1 LKLKQT
7 RDKLATFAQIVVY
20 RMKELEKTKN
30 LVDQLI
36 NEPTVHFF
44 VIAVVVFI
52 VYAISN
58 LSGDDVIEL
67 DQREIDARILMQE
80 MVSGQPLTSEQ
91 QEFITAS
98 YVEEQILV
106 KEAVELGLDN
116 DARIHDM
123 LAQKMRHVLSGD
135 IIQPTPAELESFYSS
150 NSELYRAPATVSVDE
165 LILDTRN
172 EIPIE
177 IQTLISEGVN
187 SDEILEMA
195 SGSSAPLPNAN
206 HLDLSNIFAPE
217 FADAVF
223 QSQGNEWI
231 GPFSSNRGQH
241 FLRIIERSEERIP
254 PMAEIADRVRLDW
267 ITQEEEIRL
276 QQEVNKLWDR
286 YEIIINDDGSTQH

>member
-1 LKLKQT
+1 
-7 RDKLATFAQIVVY
+7 
-20 RMKELEKTKN
+20 MKEPEKTKN
-30 LVDQLI
+30 LVDKLI

-58 LSGDDVIEL
+58 LNGDDVIEL

-241 FLRIIERSEERIP
+241 FLKIIERSQERIP

-286 YEIIINDDGSTQH
+286 YEIIINDDGSAQH

>member
-1 LKLKQT
+1 
-7 RDKLATFAQIVVY
+7 
-20 RMKELEKTKN
+20 MKEPENTKN

-44 VIAVVVFI
+44 MIAVVVFI

-241 FLRIIERSEERIP
+241 FLKIIERSQERIP

-286 YEIIINDDGSTQH
+286 YEIIINDDGSAQH

>member
-1 LKLKQT
+1 
-7 RDKLATFAQIVVY
+7 
-20 RMKELEKTKN
+20 MKEPEKTKN
-30 LVDQLI
+30 LVDKLI

-58 LSGDDVIEL
+58 LNGDDVIEL

-172 EIPIE
+172 EISIE

-241 FLRIIERSEERIP
+241 FLKIIERSEERIP

-286 YEIIINDDGSTQH
+286 YEIIINDDGSAQH

>member
-1 LKLKQT
+1 
-7 RDKLATFAQIVVY
+7 
-20 RMKELEKTKN
+20 MKEPEKTKN

-58 LSGDDVIEL
+58 LNGDDVIEL

-172 EIPIE
+172 EIPME

-241 FLRIIERSEERIP
+241 FLKIIERSEERIP

>member
-1 LKLKQT
+1 
-7 RDKLATFAQIVVY
+7 
-20 RMKELEKTKN
+20 MKEPEKTKN
-30 LVDQLI
+30 LVDKLI

-58 LSGDDVIEL
+58 LNGDDVIEL

-241 FLRIIERSEERIP
+241 FLKIIERSEERIP
-254 PMAEIADRVRLDW
+254 PMAEVADRVRLDW

-286 YEIIINDDGSTQH
+286 YEIIINDDGSAQH

>member
-1 LKLKQT
+1 
-7 RDKLATFAQIVVY
+7 
-20 RMKELEKTKN
+20 MKEPEKTKN
-30 LVDQLI
+30 LVDKLI

-58 LSGDDVIEL
+58 LNGDDVIEL

-80 MVSGQPLTSEQ
+80 MVSGQPPTSEQ

-172 EIPIE
+172 EIPME

-241 FLRIIERSEERIP
+241 FLKIIERSEERIP

-286 YEIIINDDGSTQH
+286 YEIIINDDGSAQH

>member
-1 LKLKQT
+1 
-7 RDKLATFAQIVVY
+7 
-20 RMKELEKTKN
+20 MKKPEKTKN

-44 VIAVVVFI
+44 MIAVVVFI

-241 FLRIIERSEERIP
+241 FLKIIERSEERIP

-286 YEIIINDDGSTQH
+286 YEIIINDDGSAQH

>member
-1 LKLKQT
+1 
-7 RDKLATFAQIVVY
+7 
-20 RMKELEKTKN
+20 MKEPEKTKN
-30 LVDQLI
+30 LVDKLI

-58 LSGDDVIEL
+58 LNGDDVIEL

-241 FLRIIERSEERIP
+241 FLKIIERSEERIP
-254 PMAEIADRVRLDW
+254 PMPEIADRVRLDW

-286 YEIIINDDGSTQH
+286 YEIIINDDGSAQH

>member
-1 LKLKQT
+1 
-7 RDKLATFAQIVVY
+7 
-20 RMKELEKTKN
+20 MKEPEKTKN
-30 LVDQLI
+30 LVDKLI

-58 LSGDDVIEL
+58 LNGDDVIEL

-177 IQTLISEGVN
+177 IETLISEGVN

-241 FLRIIERSEERIP
+241 FLKIIERSEERIP

-286 YEIIINDDGSTQH
+286 YEIIINDDGSAQH

>member
-1 LKLKQT
+1 
-7 RDKLATFAQIVVY
+7 
-20 RMKELEKTKN
+20 MKESEKTKN

-58 LSGDDVIEL
+58 LNGDDVIEL

-231 GPFSSNRGQH
+231 GPFPSNRGQH
-241 FLRIIERSEERIP
+241 FLKIIERSEERIP

-286 YEIIINDDGSTQH
+286 YEIIINDDGSAQH

>member
-1 LKLKQT
+1 
-7 RDKLATFAQIVVY
+7 
-20 RMKELEKTKN
+20 MKEPEKTKN
-30 LVDQLI
+30 LVDKLI

-58 LSGDDVIEL
+58 LNGDDVIEL

-241 FLRIIERSEERIP
+241 FLKIIERSEERIP

-267 ITQEEEIRL
+267 IAQEEEIRL

-286 YEIIINDDGSTQH
+286 YEIIINDDGSAQH

>member
-1 LKLKQT
+1 
-7 RDKLATFAQIVVY
+7 
-20 RMKELEKTKN
+20 MKEPEKTKN
-30 LVDQLI
+30 LVDKLI

-44 VIAVVVFI
+44 VIALVVFI

-58 LSGDDVIEL
+58 LKRDDVIEL

-172 EIPIE
+172 EISIE

-241 FLRIIERSEERIP
+241 FLKIIERSEERIP

-286 YEIIINDDGSTQH
+286 YEIIINDDGSAQH

>member
-1 LKLKQT
+1 
-7 RDKLATFAQIVVY
+7 
-20 RMKELEKTKN
+20 MKEPEKTKS
-30 LVDQLI
+30 LVDRLM

-44 VIAVVVFI
+44 MIAVIVFI

-58 LSGDDVIEL
+58 LSGNDVIEL
-67 DQREIDARILMQE
+67 DQREIDARVLMQE
-80 MVSGQPLTSEQ
+80 MISGQPLTPEQ
-91 QEFITAS
+91 QEFIAAS

-165 LILDTRN
+165 LILDTDN

-177 IQTLISEGVN
+177 IQTLISQGVN
-187 SDEILEMA
+187 SDEILTIA
-195 SGSSAPLPNAN
+195 SGTSAPLPNAN

-241 FLRIIERSEERIP
+241 FLKIIERSEERIP

-286 YEIIINDDGSTQH
+286 YEIIINDDGSAQH

>member
-1 LKLKQT
+1 
-7 RDKLATFAQIVVY
+7 
-20 RMKELEKTKN
+20 MKEPEKTKN
-30 LVDQLI
+30 LVDKLI

-58 LSGDDVIEL
+58 LKGDDVIEL

-241 FLRIIERSEERIP
+241 LLKIIERSEERIP

-286 YEIIINDDGSTQH
+286 YEIIINDDGSAQH

>member
-1 LKLKQT
+1 
-7 RDKLATFAQIVVY
+7 
-20 RMKELEKTKN
+20 MKEPEKTKS
-30 LVDQLI
+30 LVDRLM

-44 VIAVVVFI
+44 MIAVIVFI

-58 LSGDDVIEL
+58 LSGNDVIEL
-67 DQREIDARILMQE
+67 DQREIDARVLMQE
-80 MVSGQPLTSEQ
+80 MISGQPLTPEQ
-91 QEFITAS
+91 QEFIAAS

-135 IIQPTPAELESFYSS
+135 IIQPTPSELESFYNS

-172 EIPIE
+172 EIPTE
-177 IQTLISEGVN
+177 TQTLISQGVN
-187 SDEILEMA
+187 SDEILAIA
-195 SGSSAPLPNAN
+195 SGTSAPLPNAN

-241 FLRIIERSEERIP
+241 FLKIIERSEERIP

-286 YEIIINDDGSTQH
+286 YEIIINDDGSAQH

>member
-1 LKLKQT
+1 
-7 RDKLATFAQIVVY
+7 
-20 RMKELEKTKN
+20 MKEPEKTKN
-30 LVDQLI
+30 LVDKLI

-52 VYAISN
+52 VYAISS

-195 SGSSAPLPNAN
+195 PGSSAPLPNAN

-241 FLRIIERSEERIP
+241 FLKIIERSEERIP

-286 YEIIINDDGSTQH
+286 YEIIINDDGSAQH

>member
-1 LKLKQT
+1 
-7 RDKLATFAQIVVY
+7 
-20 RMKELEKTKN
+20 MKEPEKTKN

-241 FLRIIERSEERIP
+241 FLKIIERSEERIP

>member
-1 LKLKQT
+1 MKQP
-7 RDKLATFAQIVVY
+7 
-20 RMKELEKTKN
+20 EKTKN
-30 LVDQLI
+30 LVDQLM

-44 VIAVVVFI
+44 MIAVVVFI

-58 LSGDDVIEL
+58 LNGDDVIEL

-241 FLRIIERSEERIP
+241 FLKIIERSEERIP

-286 YEIIINDDGSTQH
+286 YEIIINDDGSAQH

>member
-1 LKLKQT
+1 
-7 RDKLATFAQIVVY
+7 
-20 RMKELEKTKN
+20 MKEPEKTKN
-30 LVDQLI
+30 LVDQLM

-58 LSGDDVIEL
+58 LSGNDVIEL
-67 DQREIDARILMQE
+67 DQREIDARVLMQE
-80 MVSGQPLTSEQ
+80 MVSGQPLTPEQ

-135 IIQPTPAELESFYSS
+135 IIQPTPAELESFYNS

-241 FLRIIERSEERIP
+241 FLKIIERSEERIP

-286 YEIIINDDGSTQH
+286 YEIIINDDGSAQH

>member
-1 LKLKQT
+1 
-7 RDKLATFAQIVVY
+7 
-20 RMKELEKTKN
+20 MKEPEKTKN
-30 LVDQLI
+30 LVDQLM

-44 VIAVVVFI
+44 MIAVVVFI

-58 LSGDDVIEL
+58 LNGDDVIEL

-241 FLRIIERSEERIP
+241 FLKIIERSEERIP

-286 YEIIINDDGSTQH
+286 YEIIINDDGSAQH

>member
-1 LKLKQT
+1 
-7 RDKLATFAQIVVY
+7 
-20 RMKELEKTKN
+20 MKEPEKTKN

-135 IIQPTPAELESFYSS
+135 IIQPTLAELESFYSS

-165 LILDTRN
+165 LILDTDN
-172 EIPIE
+172 
-177 IQTLISEGVN
+177 
-187 SDEILEMA
+187 
-195 SGSSAPLPNAN
+195 
-206 HLDLSNIFAPE
+206 
-217 FADAVF
+217 
-223 QSQGNEWI
+223 
-231 GPFSSNRGQH
+231 
-241 FLRIIERSEERIP
+241 
-254 PMAEIADRVRLDW
+254 
-267 ITQEEEIRL
+267 
-276 QQEVNKLWDR
+276 
-286 YEIIINDDGSTQH
+286 

>member
-1 LKLKQT
+1 
-7 RDKLATFAQIVVY
+7 
-20 RMKELEKTKN
+20 MKEPEKTKN

-241 FLRIIERSEERIP
+241 FLKIIERSEERIP

-286 YEIIINDDGSTQH
+286 YEIIINDDESAQH

>member
-1 LKLKQT
+1 
-7 RDKLATFAQIVVY
+7 
-20 RMKELEKTKN
+20 MKEPEKTKN
-30 LVDQLI
+30 LVDKLI

-58 LSGDDVIEL
+58 LNGDDVIEL

-241 FLRIIERSEERIP
+241 FLKIIERSEERIP

-286 YEIIINDDGSTQH
+286 YEIIINDDGSAQH

>member
-1 LKLKQT
+1 
-7 RDKLATFAQIVVY
+7 
-20 RMKELEKTKN
+20 MKEPEKTKN
-30 LVDQLI
+30 LVDKLI

-58 LSGDDVIEL
+58 LNGDDVIEL

-187 SDEILEMA
+187 SDEILAMA
-195 SGSSAPLPNAN
+195 LGSSAPLPNAN

-241 FLRIIERSEERIP
+241 FLKIIERSEERIP

-286 YEIIINDDGSTQH
+286 YEIIINDDRSAQH

>member
-1 LKLKQT
+1 
-7 RDKLATFAQIVVY
+7 
-20 RMKELEKTKN
+20 MKEPEKTKN
-30 LVDQLI
+30 LVDKLI

-44 VIAVVVFI
+44 VISVVVFI

-58 LSGDDVIEL
+58 LNGDDVIEL

-135 IIQPTPAELESFYSS
+135 IIQPSPAELESFYNS

-241 FLRIIERSEERIP
+241 FLKIIERSEERIP

-286 YEIIINDDGSTQH
+286 YEIIINDDGSAQH

>member
-1 LKLKQT
+1 
-7 RDKLATFAQIVVY
+7 
-20 RMKELEKTKN
+20 MKEPEKTKN
-30 LVDQLI
+30 LLDQLI

-52 VYAISN
+52 VYAISNN

-241 FLRIIERSEERIP
+241 FLKIIERSEERIP

-286 YEIIINDDGSTQH
+286 YEIIINDDGSAQH

>member
-1 LKLKQT
+1 M
-7 RDKLATFAQIVVY
+7 I
-20 RMKELEKTKN
+20 ESEKTKGI
-30 LVDQLI
+30 VDQLV

-44 VIAVVVFI
+44 MVAVVIFI

-58 LSGDDVIEL
+58 LSRNDVIEL
-67 DQREIDARILMQE
+67 DQREIDARVLMQE
-80 MVSGQPLTSEQ
+80 MASGQPLTSEQ
-91 QEFITAS
+91 QEFIAAS

-106 KEAVELGLDN
+106 KEEIELGLDN

-135 IIQPTPAELESFYSS
+135 IIQPSPAELEGFYNS
-150 NSELYRAPATVSVDE
+150 NSEFYRVPATVSVDE

-172 EIPIE
+172 EIPSE
-177 IQTLISEGVN
+177 IQTLISQGVN
-187 SDEILEMA
+187 SEEILA
-195 SGSSAPLPNAN
+195 IALGTSAPLPNAN

-223 QSQGNEWI
+223 QSQGNEWV

-241 FLRIIERSEERIP
+241 FLKVTERSEERTP
-254 PMAEIADRVRLDW
+254 PMNEIVDRVRLDW
-267 ITQEEEIRL
+267 IAQEEEIRL

-286 YEIIINDDGSTQH
+286 YEIIINDDGSAQH

>member
-1 LKLKQT
+1 
-7 RDKLATFAQIVVY
+7 
-20 RMKELEKTKN
+20 MKEPEKTKN

-241 FLRIIERSEERIP
+241 FLKIIERSEERIP

-286 YEIIINDDGSTQH
+286 YEIIINDDGSAQH